1 MTVEEQIL
9 QNAIQWPERI
19 ALITPA
25 EQVTYAQLWERCLLA
40 ATNVKRKYGLK
51 KGDRIILS
59 AAGNI
64 DFIYAYFG
72 IHLAGGICVPI
83 DPDTNETRFELIKQ
97 STMPVCTMGVLQ
109 KVTGTKTIPFNE
121 LLSPCEEVEPFQQ
134 PEVEQIADVLFTTG
148 TTGAPKGVA
157 LNYRNLAAAALN
169 INTFVKNTAND
180 VELLAL
186 PVSHSFGLG
195 RIRCVLS
202 KGGSLVLLGTFASM
216 KRFFGQ
222 MEQFHCTGFAMVP
235 AGWGYIKKMSG
246 RKIGQFADK
255 LRYIEIGSSF
265 MSVEDKELLLE
276 LLPKTRICM
285 HYGLT
290 EASRSA
296 FMEFHSEHDQLNTA
310 GKASPNVEVKIFDSE
325 GNLQPIGAEGEVCV
339 KGKHVTCSYWNET
352 PERFAQDFFNGYFRT
367 GDCGYLDEMGYIHL
381 KSRIKEMINVGGKK
395 VSPMEVEAIL
405 NTIPG
410 IEDSACVAMPDPE
423 GVMGELVKAFIV
435 CKDENL
441 TDAAIIEILKPKL
454 EMYKLPAVIERI
466 DVIPKT
472 ASGKIQRLNL
482 KVLGKPNDKVER
494 TVNS

>member
-1 MTVEEQIL
+1 MTVEEQIF
-9 QNAIQWPERI
+9 QNANQWPERI

-25 EQVTYAQLWERCLLA
+25 EKVTYAQFWERCLLA

-64 DFIYAYFG
+64 DFVYAYFG
-72 IHLAGGICVPI
+72 IHLAGGVCVPI

-97 STMPVCTMGVLQ
+97 STKPVCTMGTLQ
-109 KVTGTKTIPFNE
+109 KMSGIETIPLHE
-121 LLSPCEEVEPFQQ
+121 VLSPCEEVEPFRQ
-134 PEVEQIADVLFTTG
+134 PEAEQIADVLFTTG

-157 LNYRNLAAAALN
+157 LNYRNMAAAALN
-169 INTFVKNTAND
+169 INTFIKNTAED

-195 RIRCVLS
+195 RVRCVLS

-222 MEQFHCTGFAMVP
+222 MEQFHCTGFGMVP

-246 RKIGQFADK
+246 RKIGQFADQ

-265 MSVEDKELLLE
+265 MSVEDKELLCE
-276 LLPKTRICM
+276 LLPNTRICM

-325 GNLQPIGAEGEVCV
+325 GNPQPNGVEGEVCV
-339 KGKHVTCSYWNET
+339 KGEHVTCSYWNET

-381 KSRIKEMINVGGKK
+381 KSRIKEIINVGGKK
-395 VSPMEVEAIL
+395 VSPMEVEEIL
-405 NTIPG
+405 NSIPG
-410 IEDSACVAMPDPE
+410 IEESACVGIPDPD
-423 GVMGELVKAFIV
+423 GVMGEVVKAFII
-435 CKDENL
+435 CNDANL
-441 TDAAIIEILKPKL
+441 TDKDIMNLLSPKL
-454 EMYKLPAVIERI
+454 ENYKLPVQIERTNN
-466 DVIPKT
+466 IPKT
-472 ASGKIQRLNL
+472 ASGKIQRLKL
-482 KVLGKPNDKVER
+482 K
-494 TVNS
+494 S